1 MSTFVYSNVIL
12 WYLVDKGRRV
22 WTRGKKDR
30 KQWTIELE
38 KGQNWGLH
46 AAGKCKM
53 APIWSA
59 HKSVSFLNLDVG
71 ILGKLWLDLDSKR
84 KQTNPKYLEYVSLF
98 KASCMKWPNANMP
111 AGRPAEKGWHCH
123 DKLKLRENGR
133 CRLQES
139 SFRHISLCHYVGLC
153 GNFRITFTWEDTK
166 LVHGLGWL
174 YLCFHRWT
182 LRDFCGIC
190 LRAWYTGYIA
200 SNYKSF
206 QGTWPGEKLPHAPT
220 IPSQILFSL
229 PPPPH
234 QSVKNHKG
242 LCTSKVPTNTRQEP
256 NNEICLQYHIYI
268 QFFKSISK
276 GTFFWKKS
284 MCA

>member
-84 KQTNPKYLEYVSLF
+84 KQTNPEYLEYVSLL
-98 KASCMKWPNANMP
+98 KASCTYEVVQCKHASR
-111 AGRPAEKGWHCH
+111 ASSRKGVALSW
-123 DKLKLRENGR
+123 
-133 CRLQES
+133 QAQAP
-139 SFRHISLCHYVGLC
+139 
-153 GNFRITFTWEDTK
+153 WE
-166 LVHGLGWL
+166 W
-174 YLCFHRWT
+174 
-182 LRDFCGIC
+182 
-190 LRAWYTGYIA
+190 
-200 SNYKSF
+200 
-206 QGTWPGEKLPHAPT
+206 
-220 IPSQILFSL
+220 SL
-229 PPPPH
+229 PASRVILSSH
-234 QSVKNHKG
+234 QSLSSCWALWQLSRNFHLRRYKTCPWNG
-242 LCTSKVPTNTRQEP
+242 LAVPV
-256 NNEICLQYHIYI
+256 
-268 QFFKSISK
+268 FS
-276 GTFFWKKS
+276 
-284 MCA
+284 